1 MSLDDDLHV
10 VSEEIFKNVHNIA
23 QGHLSYDTI
32 LLLLDMH
39 FLEDE
44 QVLNCVSYLNNVLV

>member
-10 VSEEIFKNVHNIA
+10 VSEDIYRNVRSIA

-44 QVLNCVSYLNNVLV
+44 QVSAYRNHVSPP